1 MPLSEEEQRILHQ
14 IEQQFYES
22 DPRFAQSVSKTSLYR
37 HALRQVK
44 FGVAGLVVGLVVLVA
59 LLPIHT
65 ALSFL
70 GFVLMLGSA
79 FVIERNARAMGREG
93 LRHLAGTGRTSQL
106 SDLFNRRRRP
116 PE

>member
-22 DPRFAQSVSKTSLYR
+22 DPRFAQSVSQTSLYR

-44 FGVAGLVVGLVVLVA
+44 FGVGGLIVGLGILVA
-59 LLPIHT
+59 LLPINS

-70 GFVLMLGSA
+70 GFIVMLGSA
-79 FVIERNARAMGREG
+79 FVIERNVRAMGREG
-93 LRHLAGTGRTSQL
+93 LRHLAGTSRATQL
-106 SDLFNRRRRP
+106 SDLFARRRRQSD
-116 PE
+116 